1 LRNLRVADLLRERV
15 RAVVYIDEEAEHLKS
30 LADLQCIVF
39 LYTGGQS
46 VLIKI
51 LE

>member
-1 LRNLRVADLLRERV
+1 LRNLPVADLLRERV
-15 RAVVYIDEEAEHLKS
+15 RAVVHIDEEAERLKS
-30 LADLQCIVF
+30 LADLQRIVF

-46 VLIKI
+46 VLFKI